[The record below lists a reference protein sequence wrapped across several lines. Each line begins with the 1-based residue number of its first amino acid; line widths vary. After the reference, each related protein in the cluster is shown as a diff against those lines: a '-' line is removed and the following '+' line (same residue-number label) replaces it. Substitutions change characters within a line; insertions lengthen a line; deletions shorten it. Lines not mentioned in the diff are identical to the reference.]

1 METMR
6 RDPIGDDDDDK
17 LIPEWGARADD
28 QIIWAGL
35 AVFAAVF
42 LLAFGWDRWFGGD
55 DASVDTDDAVTAVV
69 DDVTGAATGGDLD
82 LGDGATAGAIAAPAL
97 VEQTTTTTE
106 ATTTT
111 TEATTT
117 STTEAPTTTVAAGPA
132 VGNVQ
137 AAVDPL
143 PGAIVAGLDGA
154 DVTLAGF
161 VADSAEEAAAIDAA
175 AAVDGVESVTS
186 ELVLL
191 EPAVAEVLA
200 DQGVVVATVDGVGT
214 EIAVAGTL
222 QSEAD
227 RASTI
232 AAAGDVD
239 GVTAIID
246 QLDVSVADALNQL
259 PTIPF
264 RTASAEILTDGRTI
278 VAEAAA
284 LIAEAG
290 PDATFE
296 VQGYTDVRG
305 DDARNL
311 TLSRERAAAVVD
323 ALVAAGVDAGSLTAE
338 GFGETEQF
346 GEGDSP
352 EALAANRV
360 VRFVQIG

>member
-6 RDPIGDDDDDK
+6 RDPVGDDDDDK
-17 LIPEWGARADD
+17 LVPEWGAAADD

-42 LLAFGWDRWFGGD
+42 LLAFGWNRWFGGD
-55 DASVDTDDAVTAVV
+55 DDTSADVAADVV
-69 DDVTGAATGGDLD
+69 DDLTGAATDGELD
-82 LGDGATAGAIAAPAL
+82 PGDGVTVGAVAAPTAA
-97 VEQTTTTTE
+97 EPTTTTTE
-106 ATTTT
+106 VTTTTAEATTTT
-111 TEATTT
+111 A
-117 STTEAPTTTVAAGPA
+117 AQTTTVAAGPA
-132 VGNVQ
+132 VGDVQ

-143 PGAIVAGLDGA
+143 PGAIVAGLDGTA
-154 DVTLAGF
+154 ATLTGF
-161 VADSAEEAAAIDAA
+161 VADSAEEAAAVDAA
-175 AAVDGVESVTS
+175 SSVDGVESVTS

-214 EIAVAGTL
+214 EIAVSGTL

-227 RASTI
+227 RGPTL
-232 AAAGDVD
+232 AAAGEVD

-264 RTASAEILTDGRTI
+264 RTGSAEILVDGRTI
-278 VAEAAA
+278 VDEAAA

-305 DDARNL
+305 DDAANL
-311 TLSRERAAAVVD
+311 ALSQERAAAVVD
-323 ALVAAGVDAGSLTAE
+323 ALVAAGVDAGALTAE
-338 GFGETEQF
+338 GYGETDQF
-346 GEGDSP
+346 GQGDSQ

-360 VRFVQIG
+360 VRFVQTG